1 MSIPLDRLYHYIESV
16 AQEVCGDTI
25 IYRFYPHGSKK
36 IEDLNELNARFTWK
50 NCVLSPHIYCNDQEI
65 LNYDFYQN
73 VDIDLLK
80 INLQIKNQLKQ
91 SLITMP
97 DYNLRIAPTEIYD
110 HCILIHS
117 ECRSAEVERYKKNYF
132 IPVYYWSHALIALDW
147 FRFAK
152 HVNPIKNTNTKLF
165 LIYNRAW
172 SGTREYR
179 LKFADWLIEYNL
191 VDYCQTTCNQI
202 DPTLN
207 VPFDNYQFKN
217 ISWKP
222 IHQLDQYFD
231 SNVTNSHA
239 SADFVID
246 DYNNTDFEVVLETLF
261 DDSRLHLTEKTL
273 RPIACSQPFILA
285 ATHGSLKYLR
295 SYGFETFGDVIDE
308 SYDLIVDPEKRLR
321 AIVACM
327 ESIKSWT
334 PKQRKINMRK
344 LQEIANRNHQHFF
357 SDNFLNYVID
367 ELKNNLTN
375 GLTEL
380 VESNTGQRFL
390 NLRKFFCQ
398 DSQLKSILTG
408 PEGISRQ
415 NVAFFVRQARIHYNK
430 YLKTLNK

>member
-1 MSIPLDRLYHYIESV
+1 MHR
-16 AQEVCGDTI
+16 
-25 IYRFYPHGSKK
+25 
-36 IEDLNELNARFTWK
+36 
-50 NCVLSPHIYCNDQEI
+50 
-65 LNYDFYQN
+65 
-73 VDIDLLK
+73 
-80 INLQIKNQLKQ
+80 
-91 SLITMP
+91 
-97 DYNLRIAPTEIYD
+97 
-110 HCILIHS
+110 
-117 ECRSAEVERYKKNYF
+117 
-132 IPVYYWSHALIALDW
+132 
-147 FRFAK
+147 
-152 HVNPIKNTNTKLF
+152 
-165 LIYNRAW
+165 
-172 SGTREYR
+172 
-179 LKFADWLIEYNL
+179 
-191 VDYCQTTCNQI
+191 
-202 DPTLN
+202 
-207 VPFDNYQFKN
+207 
-217 ISWKP
+217 
-222 IHQLDQYFD
+222 LDQYFD

-308 SYDLIVDPEKRLR
+308 SYDLIVNPEERLKS
-321 AIVACM
+321 IVACM

-334 PKQRKINMRK
+334 PKQRKINMHK
-344 LQEIANRNHQHFF
+344 LQEIANRNHRHFF

-390 NLRKFFCQ
+390 NLRKSFCQ

-415 NVAFFVRQARIHYNK
+415 DVGFFVRQARIHYNK